1 MKKAIV
7 FLCFFGGAACFIS
20 AGLYINK
27 NNAGMINTT
36 QESVQKVKSPEL
48 LSDINMTQYVS
59 LPASFSDIDIV
70 EDLDN
75 IDVTEDN
82 VNDIIYD
89 KLLSTATHLS
99 TASDDGIL
107 LMVDYTVTK
116 NGAVVDTQTN
126 FKLGYNQDSELYDEK
141 FHDALK
147 DVAIGTPV
155 HIEDV
160 FFNGNENATVDLTV
174 TNIYNMPYPVT
185 DSYIGENT
193 EYQSLYDMRTEL
205 INDSSGEAKQLAR
218 THTINTLI
226 DTMMSQTT
234 FIQLPE
240 SLIMKELDALK
251 RDNPDAT
258 YEEAKHSL
266 YKIFFIAT
274 VIKDYDVAT
283 LTDIEKRYAKLD
295 DSEKE
300 GLSDYEI
307 ERKKYL
313 LFEDDVVTCIYK
325 KVQVSSDASKS
336 GESSSETIV
345 EEDSAENEEQPSDEL
360 TDDTITS
367 LSADDIA

>member
-27 NNAGMINTT
+27 NNAGIINTT

-75 IDVTEDN
+75 IEVTEDN

-107 LMVDYTVTK
+107 LMVDYTITK

-155 HIEDV
+155 HIEEV
-160 FFNGNENATVDLTV
+160 
-174 TNIYNMPYPVT
+174 
-185 DSYIGENT
+185 
-193 EYQSLYDMRTEL
+193 
-205 INDSSGEAKQLAR
+205 
-218 THTINTLI
+218 
-226 DTMMSQTT
+226 
-234 FIQLPE
+234 
-240 SLIMKELDALK
+240 MKM
-251 RDNPDAT
+251 
-258 YEEAKHSL
+258 
-266 YKIFFIAT
+266 
-274 VIKDYDVAT
+274 
-283 LTDIEKRYAKLD
+283 
-295 DSEKE
+295 
-300 GLSDYEI
+300 
-307 ERKKYL
+307 
-313 LFEDDVVTCIYK
+313 
-325 KVQVSSDASKS
+325 Q
-336 GESSSETIV
+336 
-345 EEDSAENEEQPSDEL
+345 Q
-360 TDDTITS
+360 
-367 LSADDIA
+367 